1 MKIPLLLRG
10 AVLLLLG
17 LALAL
22 SGVWRTRTGPAAPAW
37 IDDARALDRAADSLL
52 VGRAPPAIARA
63 STAPPTAAEL
73 ETLAAAARRAPLYAA
88 IPARNALV
96 EAQAPAR
103 ALSGRAAAVGFRVTA
118 TPGDSVWVRLTDETG
133 VLDSLRVRTDAG
145 GHYAGAFRVRP
156 PRPGWREWTVTA
168 GDATARTG
176 AWVDSAGAPHVIVRA
191 GFPHW
196 ESKFVVRALE
206 ESGATVE
213 TAYDLGRGQ
222 LVAAGGG
229 AISAERLNRADAV
242 ILLHGAPVGD
252 GERRMLLD
260 WSAARGGGVLLVGG
274 QAAAGASAFA
284 LTAGPTRARA
294 VDGPTLTWTLPPEL
308 SALPGDRV
316 RSGAV
321 LTGSPRAGAAMAA
334 STPEG
339 GVLALRPLGRG
350 RAASLGLTE
359 TWRWRMEAGRV
370 REHREFWRALVD
382 WLASAPRDPVTLMV
396 PEPVGPAGA
405 RRDVVVYTEGDEGAT
420 LPPLLL
426 TRPGRGTDTVALAP
440 DPSRAGVMRGAF
452 LPADTG
458 LYTFAFAGG
467 APSAAYRATAAAGP
481 AEDAWQR
488 LSMIAGA
495 SGGGMLPADSL
506 RPLMRRLT
514 PEGADTGTRLPL
526 GWLLFFGVLLL
537 AGAEWAIRRL
547 RGDA

>member
-1 MKIPLLLRG
+1 MNIPLLLRG
-10 AVLLLLG
+10 LVLLLLG
-17 LALAL
+17 LAFAL
-22 SGVWRTRTGPAAPAW
+22 SGVWRGRTGPAAPAW
-37 IDDARALDRAADSLL
+37 IENARALDRVADSLL

-63 STAPPTAAEL
+63 SLEPPTAAEL

-88 IPARNALV
+88 VPARAATV

-103 ALSGRAAAVGFRVTA
+103 ALSGRAAAVGFRVA
-118 TPGDSVWVRLTDETG
+118 AAPNDSVWVRLMDETG

-145 GHYAGAFRVRP
+145 GRYAGAFRVRP

-176 AWVDSAGAPHVIVRA
+176 AWVDSAGAPRVIVRA

-196 ESKFVVRALE
+196 ESKFIVRALE

-222 LVAAGGG
+222 LVSAGGG
-229 AISAERLNRADAV
+229 SISPERLARADAV
-242 ILLHGAPVGD
+242 VVLHGAPVGD

-260 WSAARGGGVLLVGG
+260 WAAARGGGVLLVGG
-274 QAAAGASAFA
+274 QAASGGAFA
-284 LTAGPTRARA
+284 LAGGPMRARA
-294 VDGPTLTWTLPPEL
+294 VDGPALAWSLPPEL
-308 SALPGDRV
+308 SPLPADRV

-321 LTGSPRAGAAMAA
+321 VFGGARPGAAMAA
-334 STPEG
+334 ATPDG

-382 WLASAPRDPVTLMV
+382 WLASAPRDPVTLTV

-405 RRDVVVYTEGDEGAT
+405 RRDVVVYATGDAGSR
-420 LPPLLL
+420 LPPLLV
-426 TRPGRGTDTVALAP
+426 TRPGRRTDTLALAP
-440 DPSRAGVMRGAF
+440 DPARAGVLRAAF

-467 APSAAYRATAAAGP
+467 APSGAYRATADAGP

-488 LSMIAGA
+488 LAMLASA
-495 SGGGMLPADSL
+495 SGGGMLPGDSL

-514 PEGADTGTRLPL
+514 PEGAETGGRLSL
-526 GWLLFFGVLLL
+526 GWILFGALLL
-537 AGAEWAIRRL
+537 AVGAEWAIRRL
-547 RGDA
+547 RGAA